1 VVILDFRL
9 TPEQE
14 ALKKEFE
21 NFFREEMKKAPP
33 LGAENIYDN
42 DEAWDFHCL
51 MARRLGEKGWIS
63 RPWPKAYG
71 GQEASILEQLL
82 FNEVKAYHRAPGID
96 IQGVC
101 MLAPTLLASGNEEQ
115 KQQHLPPI
123 AKGEIM
129 WCQGWSEPNAGSD
142 LASLKTRA
150 VRDGDCYIIN
160 GQKTWTSGAHRAQWC
175 FMLARTDPEQPRH
188 RGLSFFLVD
197 MKSPGLKLR
206 PVRALNGTHMFN
218 EMFFDD
224 VKVPKENMV
233 GEENRG
239 WYVSLMTMNF
249 ERSSIGFMAEAKRN
263 LEELIEFCEETKR
276 NGERLSE
283 QSLVRHLLAQLTID
297 VEVGLALSYKVAW
310 LQEKVQEKGME
321 MALQAAVTASSGK
334 VYGSELGQ
342 RLAYTGCRIMGLF
355 SQVKAGSRWTP
366 LKGRFE
372 SSYQECV
379 SLNMGGGTS
388 EIMRNVIALRGLGL
402 PKGT

>member
-1 VVILDFRL
+1 MIILDFSL
-9 TPEQE
+9 TPEQQ

-21 NFFREEMKKAPP
+21 DFFREEMKKAPP

-42 DEAWDFHCL
+42 EEAWDFHCY

-142 LASLKTRA
+142 LASLTTRA
-150 VRDGDCYIIN
+150 TRDGDYYVIN

-175 FMLARTDPEQPRH
+175 FMLARTDPSQARH

-197 MKSPGLKLR
+197 MKSPGLTLR
-206 PVRALNGTHMFN
+206 PVKGMNETHMFN
-218 EMFFDD
+218 EMYFDD
-224 VKVPKENMV
+224 VRVPKENMV
-233 GEENRG
+233 GDENRG

-263 LEELIEFCEETKR
+263 LEELLEFCKETKR
-276 NGERLSE
+276 NGKRLSE
-283 QSLVRHLLAQLTID
+283 QPLVRHLLTQLTID

-310 LQEKVQEKGME
+310 LQQKGE
-321 MALQAAVTASSGK
+321 AFVIPAAVTACSGK

-342 RLAYTGCRIMGLF
+342 RLAYAGSRILGLYG
-355 SQVKAGSRWTP
+355 QVKAGSKWAP

-372 SSYQECV
+372 SAYQDCV
-379 SLNMGGGTS
+379 SINIGGGTS
-388 EIMRNVIALRGLGL
+388 EIQRNVVALRGLEL
-402 PKGT
+402 PR

>member
-1 VVILDFRL
+1 MILDFSL

-14 ALKKEFE
+14 ALKKEFD

-42 DEAWDFHCL
+42 DEGWDFHRYL
-51 MARRLGEKGWIS
+51 ARRLGEKGWIS
-63 RPWPKAYG
+63 RPWPRAYG
-71 GQEASILEQLL
+71 GLEASILEQLL
-82 FNEVKAYHRAPGID
+82 FNEAKAYHRAPGID

-150 VRDGDCYIIN
+150 VRNGDHYIIN

-197 MKSPGLKLR
+197 MSSPGINLR
-206 PVRALNGTHMFN
+206 PVKAMNGTHMFN
-218 EMFFDD
+218 EMYFDD

-233 GEENRG
+233 GDENRG

-263 LEELIEFCEETKR
+263 LEELIQFCKETER
-276 NGERLSE
+276 NGKRLAE
-283 QSLVRHLLAQLTID
+283 QPLVRHLLAQLTID
-297 VEVGLALSYKVAW
+297 IEVGLALSYNVAW
-310 LQEKVQEKGME
+310 LQQKGEAFMIP
-321 MALQAAVTASSGK
+321 AAVTACTGK

-342 RLAYTGCRIMGLF
+342 RLAYAGARILGLYG
-355 SQVKAGSRWTP
+355 QVKAGSKWAP
-366 LKGRFE
+366 LKGKFE
-372 SSYQECV
+372 SSYQECI
-379 SLNMGGGTS
+379 SINIGGGTS
-388 EIMRNVIALRGLGL
+388 EIQRNVIAMRGLEL
-402 PKGT
+402 PR

>member
-9 TPEQE
+9 TPGQE

-21 NFFREEMKKAPP
+21 NFFREEMKKAPL

-42 DEAWDFHCL
+42 DEAWDFHCY
-51 MARRLGEKGWIS
+51 MARKLGERGWLS
-63 RPWPKAYG
+63 RPWPKEYG
-71 GQEASILEQLL
+71 GQAAPIIEQLL
-82 FNEVKAYHRAPGID
+82 FNEVRAYYRAPGVD
-96 IQGVC
+96 YQGLG
-101 MLAPTLLASGNEEQ
+101 MLAPTLLASGNEKQ

-123 AKGEIM
+123 ARGEIM

-142 LASLKTRA
+142 LASLKTKA
-150 VRDGDCYIIN
+150 VRDGDYYIIN
-160 GQKTWTSGAHRAQWC
+160 GQKAWTSGAHRAQWC

-197 MKSPGLKLR
+197 MNSPGLKLR

-224 VKVPKENMV
+224 VRVPKENMV
-233 GEENRG
+233 GDENRG

-263 LEELIEFCEETKR
+263 LEELIGFCKETKR

-283 QSLVRHLLAQLTID
+283 QPLVRHLLAQLTID

-310 LQEKVQEKGME
+310 LQGKGE
-321 MALQAAVTASSGK
+321 AFVIPAAIAGCAGK

-342 RLAYTGCRIMGLF
+342 RLAYAGSRILGLYG
-355 SQVKAGSRWTP
+355 QVKAGSKWSP

-388 EIMRNVIALRGLGL
+388 EIMRTVIALRGLEL
-402 PKGT
+402 PR

>member
-1 VVILDFRL
+1 MILDFSL

-14 ALKKEFE
+14 ALKKEFD

-42 DEAWDFHCL
+42 DEGWDFHRYL
-51 MARRLGEKGWIS
+51 ARRLGEKGWIS
-63 RPWPKAYG
+63 RPWPRAYG
-71 GQEASILEQLL
+71 GLEASILEQLL
-82 FNEVKAYHRAPGID
+82 FNEAKAYHRAPGID

-150 VRDGDCYIIN
+150 VRNGDHYIIN

-197 MKSPGLKLR
+197 MSSPGINLR
-206 PVRALNGTHMFN
+206 PVKAMNGTHMFN
-218 EMFFDD
+218 EMYFDD

-233 GEENRG
+233 GDENRG

-263 LEELIEFCEETKR
+263 LEELIQFCKETER
-276 NGERLSE
+276 NGKRLAE
-283 QSLVRHLLAQLTID
+283 QPLVRHLLAQLTID
-297 VEVGLALSYKVAW
+297 
-310 LQEKVQEKGME
+310 
-321 MALQAAVTASSGK
+321 
-334 VYGSELGQ
+334 
-342 RLAYTGCRIMGLF
+342 I
-355 SQVKAGSRWTP
+355 
-366 LKGRFE
+366 
-372 SSYQECV
+372 
-379 SLNMGGGTS
+379 
-388 EIMRNVIALRGLGL
+388 
-402 PKGT
+402 

>member
-1 VVILDFRL
+1 MDFLL
-9 TPEQE
+9 TPGQE

-21 NFFREEMKKAPP
+21 NFFREEMKKAPL

-42 DEAWDFHCL
+42 DEAWDFHCY
-51 MARRLGEKGWIS
+51 MARKLGERGWLS
-63 RPWPKAYG
+63 RPWPKEYG
-71 GQEASILEQLL
+71 GQAAPIIEQLL
-82 FNEVKAYHRAPGID
+82 FNEVRAYYRAPGVD
-96 IQGVC
+96 YQGLG

-123 AKGEIM
+123 ARGEIM

-142 LASLKTRA
+142 LASLKTKA
-150 VRDGDCYIIN
+150 VRDGDYYIIN
-160 GQKTWTSGAHRAQWC
+160 GQKAWTSGAHRAQWC
-175 FMLARTDPEQPRH
+175 FMLARTDPSQTRH

-224 VKVPKENMV
+224 VKVPRENMV

-263 LEELIEFCEETKR
+263 LEELIEFCKETKR
-276 NGERLSE
+276 DGQRLSE
-283 QSLVRHLLAQLTID
+283 QPVVRSLLAQLVIE
-297 VEVGLALSYKVAW
+297 VEIGLALSYKVAW
-310 LQEKVQEKGME
+310 LQGKGE
-321 MALQAAVTASSGK
+321 AFVIPAAIAGCAGK

-342 RLAYTGCRIMGLF
+342 RLAYAGSRILGLYG
-355 SQVKAGSRWTP
+355 QVKAASNWSP

-388 EIMRNVIALRGLGL
+388 EIMRNVIAMRGLEM
-402 PKGT
+402 PR

>member
-1 VVILDFRL
+1 LDFRL
-9 TPEQE
+9 TPEQQ

-21 NFFREEMKKAPP
+21 NFFRVEMKKAPS

-42 DEAWDFHCL
+42 DEAWDFHCY
-51 MARRLGEKGWIS
+51 MARSLGQKGWLS
-63 RPWPKAYG
+63 RPWPREHG
-71 GQEASILEQLL
+71 GQAAPIIEQLL
-82 FNEVKAYHRAPGID
+82 FNEAKAYYRAPGID
-96 IQGVC
+96 YQGLG

-115 KQQHLPPI
+115 KQHHLPPI
-123 AKGEIM
+123 ARGEMM

-142 LASLKTRA
+142 LASLKTKA
-150 VRDGDCYIIN
+150 VRDGDYYVVN
-160 GQKTWTSGAHRAQWC
+160 GQKAWTSGAHRAQWC

-197 MKSPGLKLR
+197 MKTPGIKLR
-206 PVRALNGTHMFN
+206 PVKAMNGTYMFN

-224 VKVPKENMV
+224 VRIPRKNMV
-233 GEENRG
+233 GDENRG

-263 LEELIEFCEETKR
+263 LEELLEYCKETKR
-276 NGERLSE
+276 NGRRLSDDT
-283 QSLVRHLLAQLTID
+283 LVRSLLAQLSIE
-297 VEVGLALSYKVAW
+297 VEVGLALSYNVAW

-321 MALQAAVTASSGK
+321 MALQAAVTASAGK

-342 RLAYTGCRIMGLF
+342 RLAYTGCRIMGLY
-355 SQVKAGSRWTP
+355 SQVKAGSKWTP

-372 SSYQECV
+372 SSYQECA

-388 EIMRNVIALRGLGL
+388 EIMRNVIALRGLEL

>member
-1 VVILDFRL
+1 LDFLL
-9 TPEQE
+9 TPGQE

-21 NFFREEMKKAPP
+21 NFFREEMKKAPL

-42 DEAWDFHCL
+42 DEAWDFHCY
-51 MARRLGEKGWIS
+51 MARKLGERGWLS
-63 RPWPKAYG
+63 RPWPKEYG
-71 GQEASILEQLL
+71 GQAAPIIEQLL
-82 FNEVKAYHRAPGID
+82 FNEVRAYYRAPGVD
-96 IQGVC
+96 YQGLG

-123 AKGEIM
+123 ARGEIM

-142 LASLKTRA
+142 LASLKTKA
-150 VRDGDCYIIN
+150 VRDGDYYIIN
-160 GQKTWTSGAHRAQWC
+160 GQKAWTSGAHRAQWC
-175 FMLARTDPEQPRH
+175 FMLARTDPSQTRH

-224 VKVPKENMV
+224 VKVPRENMV

-263 LEELIEFCEETKR
+263 LEELIEFCKETKR
-276 NGERLSE
+276 DGQRLSE
-283 QSLVRHLLAQLTID
+283 QPVVRSLLAQLVIE
-297 VEVGLALSYKVAW
+297 VEIGLALSYKVAW
-310 LQEKVQEKGME
+310 LQGKGE
-321 MALQAAVTASSGK
+321 AFVIPAAIAGCAGK

-342 RLAYTGCRIMGLF
+342 RLAYAGSRILGLYG
-355 SQVKAGSRWTP
+355 QVKAASNWSP

-388 EIMRNVIALRGLGL
+388 EIMRNVIAMRGLEM
-402 PKGT
+402 PR

>member
-1 VVILDFRL
+1 MDFRL

-14 ALKKEFE
+14 ALKAEFE

-33 LGAENIYDN
+33 LSAESIYDN
-42 DEAWDFHCL
+42 DEAWEFHRY
-51 MARRLGEKGWIS
+51 MARRLGERGWLS
-63 RPWPKAYG
+63 RPWPREYG
-71 GQEASILEQLL
+71 GQAVPIMEQLL
-82 FNEVKAYHRAPGID
+82 FSAAKAYYRAPGID
-96 IQGVC
+96 VQGVG

-115 KQQHLPPI
+115 KRQHLPPI
-123 AKGEIM
+123 AHGEIM

-150 VRDGDCYIIN
+150 VRDGDYYIIN

-197 MKSPGLKLR
+197 MSTPGINVR
-206 PVRALNGTHMFN
+206 PVKAMNGTHMFN
-218 EMFFDD
+218 EMYFDD

-233 GEENRG
+233 GDENRG

-263 LEELIEFCEETKR
+263 LEELIEYCKETKR
-276 NGERLSE
+276 DGKRLSE
-283 QSLVRHLLAQLTID
+283 QPLIRQLLTQLTID

-310 LQEKVQEKGME
+310 LQQKGE
-321 MALQAAVTASSGK
+321 AFIIPAAVTACSGK

-342 RLAYTGCRIMGLF
+342 RLAY
-355 SQVKAGSRWTP
+355 AGSRILGLYGQVKSGSKWSP

-372 SSYQECV
+372 SSYQECI

-388 EIMRNVIALRGLGL
+388 EIQRNVIAMRGLEL
-402 PKGT
+402 PR

>member
-1 VVILDFRL
+1 
-9 TPEQE
+9 
-14 ALKKEFE
+14 
-21 NFFREEMKKAPP
+21 
-33 LGAENIYDN
+33 
-42 DEAWDFHCL
+42 
-51 MARRLGEKGWIS
+51 
-63 RPWPKAYG
+63 
-71 GQEASILEQLL
+71 
-82 FNEVKAYHRAPGID
+82 
-96 IQGVC
+96 

-123 AKGEIM
+123 AHGEMM

-142 LASLKTRA
+142 LASLKTKA
-150 VRDGDCYIIN
+150 VRDGDYYVVN
-160 GQKTWTSGAHRAQWC
+160 GQKAWTSGAHRARWC

-197 MKSPGLKLR
+197 MKTPGIKLR
-206 PVRALNGTHMFN
+206 PVRAMNGTYMFN

-233 GEENRG
+233 GDENRG

-263 LEELIEFCEETKR
+263 LEELIEFCKETKR
-276 NGERLSE
+276 DGQRLSD
-283 QSLVRHLLAQLTID
+283 QPVVRSLLAQVVIE

-310 LQEKVQEKGME
+310 LQGKGE
-321 MALQAAVTASSGK
+321 AFVIPAAIAGCAGK

-342 RLAYTGCRIMGLF
+342 RLAYAGSRILGLYG
-355 SQVKAGSRWTP
+355 QVKAGSKWTP

-379 SLNMGGGTS
+379 SMNMGGGTS
-388 EIMRNVIALRGLGL
+388 EIMRNVIAMRGLEM
-402 PKGT
+402 PRST

>member
-1 VVILDFRL
+1 
-9 TPEQE
+9 
-14 ALKKEFE
+14 
-21 NFFREEMKKAPP
+21 
-33 LGAENIYDN
+33 
-42 DEAWDFHCL
+42 
-51 MARRLGEKGWIS
+51 
-63 RPWPKAYG
+63 
-71 GQEASILEQLL
+71 
-82 FNEVKAYHRAPGID
+82 
-96 IQGVC
+96 
-101 MLAPTLLASGNEEQ
+101 
-115 KQQHLPPI
+115 
-123 AKGEIM
+123 M

-142 LASLKTRA
+142 LASLTTRA
-150 VRDGDCYIIN
+150 VQSGDYYIIN
-160 GQKTWTSGAHRAQWC
+160 GQKAWTSGAHRAQWC
-175 FMLARTDPEQPRH
+175 FMMARTDPNQARH

-263 LEELIEFCEETKR
+263 LEELIEFCKETKR
-276 NGERLSE
+276 DGQRLSE
-283 QSLVRHLLAQLTID
+283 QTMVRSLLAQLVIE
-297 VEVGLALSYKVAW
+297 VEIGLALSYKVAW
-310 LQEKVQEKGME
+310 LQGKGE
-321 MALQAAVTASSGK
+321 AFVIPAAIAGCAGK

-342 RLAYTGCRIMGLF
+342 RLAYAGSRILGLYG
-355 SQVKAGSRWTP
+355 QVKAASKWSP

-388 EIMRNVIALRGLGL
+388 EIMRNVIAMRGLEM
-402 PKGT
+402 PR

>member
-1 VVILDFRL
+1 VIILDFLL
-9 TPEQE
+9 TPGQE

-21 NFFREEMKKAPP
+21 NFFREEMKKAPL

-42 DEAWDFHCL
+42 DEAWDFHCY
-51 MARRLGEKGWIS
+51 MARKLGERGWLS
-63 RPWPKAYG
+63 RPWPKEYG
-71 GQEASILEQLL
+71 GQAAPIIEQLL
-82 FNEVKAYHRAPGID
+82 FNEVRAYYRAPGVD
-96 IQGVC
+96 YQGLG

-123 AKGEIM
+123 ARGEIM

-142 LASLKTRA
+142 LASLKTKA
-150 VRDGDCYIIN
+150 VRDGDYYIIN
-160 GQKTWTSGAHRAQWC
+160 GQKAWTSGAHRAQWC
-175 FMLARTDPEQPRH
+175 FMLARTDPSQTRH

-224 VKVPKENMV
+224 VKVPRENMV

-263 LEELIEFCEETKR
+263 LEELIEFCKETKR
-276 NGERLSE
+276 DGQRLSE
-283 QSLVRHLLAQLTID
+283 QPVVRSLLAQLVIE
-297 VEVGLALSYKVAW
+297 VEIGLALSYKVAW
-310 LQEKVQEKGME
+310 LQGKGE
-321 MALQAAVTASSGK
+321 AFVIPAAIAGCAGK

-342 RLAYTGCRIMGLF
+342 RLAYAGSRILGLYG
-355 SQVKAGSRWTP
+355 QVKAASNWSP

-388 EIMRNVIALRGLGL
+388 EIMRNVIAMRGLEM
-402 PKGT
+402 PR

>member
-1 VVILDFRL
+1 LDFSL

-42 DEAWDFHCL
+42 DEAWDFHCY
-51 MARRLGEKGWIS
+51 MARRLGERGWLS
-63 RPWPKAYG
+63 RPWPKEYG
-71 GQEASILEQLL
+71 GQAALIIEQLL
-82 FNEVKAYHRAPGID
+82 FNEVKAYYRAPGVD
-96 IQGVC
+96 YQGLG

-123 AKGEIM
+123 ARGEIM

-142 LASLKTRA
+142 LASLKTKA
-150 VRDGDCYIIN
+150 VRDGDYYIIN
-160 GQKTWTSGAHRAQWC
+160 GQKAWTSGAHRAQWC

-263 LEELIEFCEETKR
+263 LEELIEFCKETKR

-283 QSLVRHLLAQLTID
+283 QPLVRHLLAQLTID
-297 VEVGLALSYKVAW
+297 VEVGLAFSYKVAW
-310 LQEKVQEKGME
+310 LQQKGE
-321 MALQAAVTASSGK
+321 AFVIPAAITACAGT

-342 RLAYTGCRIMGLF
+342 RLAYAGSRILSLYG
-355 SQVKAGSRWTP
+355 QVKAGSKWAP

-372 SSYQECV
+372 SSYQECI
-379 SLNMGGGTS
+379 SINIGGGTS
-388 EIMRNVIALRGLGL
+388 EIQRNVIALRGLEL
-402 PKGT
+402 PR

>member
-1 VVILDFRL
+1 MVILDFRL
-9 TPEQE
+9 TPEQQ

-21 NFFREEMKKAPP
+21 NFFRDEMKKAPP

-42 DEAWDFHCL
+42 DEAWDFHCY
-51 MARRLGEKGWIS
+51 MARRLGEKGWLS
-63 RPWPKAYG
+63 RPWPREYG
-71 GQEASILEQLL
+71 GQAAPIIEQLL
-82 FNEVKAYHRAPGID
+82 FNEVKAYYRAPGID
-96 IQGVC
+96 YQGLG

-123 AKGEIM
+123 ARGEIM

-142 LASLKTRA
+142 LASLKTKA
-150 VRDGDCYIIN
+150 VRDGDYYVVN
-160 GQKTWTSGAHRAQWC
+160 GQKAWTSGAHRAQWC
-175 FMLARTDPEQPRH
+175 FMLARTDPEQARH

-197 MKSPGLKLR
+197 MKTPGIKLR
-206 PVRALNGTHMFN
+206 PVKAMNGTYMFN

-263 LEELIEFCEETKR
+263 LEELIEFCKETKR
-276 NGERLSE
+276 KGRPLSE
-283 QSLVRHLLAQLTID
+283 DPTARSTLAQLVTE

-310 LQEKVQEKGME
+310 LQGKGE
-321 MALQAAVTASSGK
+321 AFVIPAAIAGCAGK

-342 RLAYTGCRIMGLF
+342 RLAYAGSRILGLYG
-355 SQVKAGSRWTP
+355 QVKAGSKWSP
-366 LKGRFE
+366 LMGRFE

-388 EIMRNVIALRGLGL
+388 EIMRNVISMRGLEM
-402 PKGT
+402 PR